1 MAGEKH
7 GKKTGEEQSAIDNK
21 LKASLS
27 RRSFFK
33 KALIGVA
40 AVGVTGAIAKKTA
53 DHLLPE
59 ADNQQAYLDDVLP
72 GDKILSSWQYVE
84 MKKSEKEALVKTL
97 VTSYRDKA

>member
-1 MAGEKH
+1 MAGEKD
-7 GKKTGEEQSAIDNK
+7 GKKTGEEQNAIDNK

-40 AVGVTGAIAKKTA
+40 AVGATGAIAKKTA

-59 ADNQQAYLDDVLP
+59 TDSQQAYLDDVIP
-72 GDKILSSWQYVE
+72 GDKILASWQYVE
-84 MKKSEKEALVKTL
+84 MKKSEKEALVKSL
-97 VTSYRDKA
+97 VENYREKA